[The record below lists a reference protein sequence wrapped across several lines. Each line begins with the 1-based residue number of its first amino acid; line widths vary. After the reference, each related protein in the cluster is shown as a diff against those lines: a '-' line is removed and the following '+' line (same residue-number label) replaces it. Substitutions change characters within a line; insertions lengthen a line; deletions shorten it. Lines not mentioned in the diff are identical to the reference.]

1 MTSKIK
7 ILAQCYDSVS
17 GDILEEVVINDTEV
31 LKAKTLREVG
41 YLHKDQ
47 IEILQKA
54 QDLKLKH
61 QLMLATP
68 DKCQKCG
75 NKISKRGMYDN
86 KFHAVLTDHK
96 VKLQQM
102 RCKCGWGSPCSIEGL

>member
-1 MTSKIK
+1 MASQIR
-7 ILAQCYDSVS
+7 ILAQCYDNDS
-17 GDILEEVVINDTEV
+17 GDILEEVVINDTQV
-31 LKAKTLREVG
+31 QKAKTLRDLG

-68 DKCQKCG
+68 EKCQKCG
-75 NKISKRGMYDN
+75 NKMSKRGMFGT

-96 VKLQQM
+96 VKLQYM
-102 RCKCGWGSPCSIEGL
+102 RCKCGWLVLVA